1 MADVTDTSKI
11 TSSGTTDI
19 NKLTTYKSKSN
30 DKNTLSITNYFQ
42 LLATQLANQD
52 YTNPMDNSE
61 MMAQMSQMAMVQ
73 SLTSM
78 TDTMNELNA
87 FNHQN
92 YSIGLIGKQVQ
103 VNVPADAEKGTEAVQ
118 KTGVVESVSLTG
130 DTPTIKLVGDNTEY
144 AYENVTS
151 VTSTGANASTSGTA
165 VGDKGTVGTSGTSL
179 DGTSSTAGPGSTE
192 GSGEKMTSSET
203 IAAANAPGG
212 PQAVDNEAAEP
223 TADSDSVTVE
233 SR

>member
-1 MADVTDTSKI
+1 MADDVSKI
-11 TSSGTTDI
+11 TSSGTNDVS
-19 NKLTTYKSKSN
+19 KLTTYKASSN

-78 TDTMNELNA
+78 TDTMKELNA

-92 YSIGLIGKQVQ
+92 YSIGLIGKKVE
-103 VNVPADAEKGTEAVQ
+103 VNVPADAEKGTEAVK
-118 KTGVVESVSLTG
+118 KTGTVESVSLTG
-130 DTPTIKLVGDNTEY
+130 DTPTIKLVGDPTEY
-144 AYENVTS
+144 SYENVSS
-151 VTSTGANASTSGTA
+151 VTTTGSSGTT

-179 DGTSSTAGPGSTE
+179 DSTAGPGATTGTGST
-192 GSGEKMTSSET
+192 TADA
-203 IAAANAPGG
+203 IAAANAAGG
-212 PQAVDNEAAEP
+212 PLRQKRGKSGRERYG
-223 TADSDSVTVE
+223 TRYTK
-233 SR
+233 RLRY

>member
-1 MADVTDTSKI
+1 
-11 TSSGTTDI
+11 
-19 NKLTTYKSKSN
+19 
-30 DKNTLSITNYFQ
+30 
-42 LLATQLANQD
+42 
-52 YTNPMDNSE
+52 

-92 YSIGLIGKQVQ
+92 YSIGLIGKQVE
-103 VNVPADAEKGTEAVQ
+103 VNVPADAEKGTEAVK

-130 DTPTIKLVGDNTEY
+130 DTPTIKLVGDSTEY

-151 VTSTGANASTSGTA
+151 VTTTGANASTSGTT
-165 VGDKGTVGTSGTSL
+165 VSGTGTTGPGTSSGVSL
-179 DGTSSTAGPGSTE
+179 DGSDTAIKTI
-192 GSGEKMTSSET
+192 SSET
-203 IAAANAPGG
+203 IAAANAAGG

-223 TADSDSVTVE
+223 TSDSDSVTVE

>member
-78 TDTMNELNA
+78 TDTMKELNA

-92 YSIGLIGKQVQ
+92 YSIGLIGKKVE
-103 VNVPADAEKGTEAVQ
+103 VNVPADAEKGTEAVK
-118 KTGVVESVSLTG
+118 KTGTVESVSLTG
-130 DTPTIKLVGDNTEY
+130 DTPTIKLVGDPNEY
-144 AYENVTS
+144 SYENVST
-151 VTSTGANASTSGTA
+151 VTTSGVSGTT
-165 VGDKGTVGTSGTSL
+165 VGDKGTVGTSGTTVDS
-179 DGTSSTAGPGSTE
+179 TSSTAGPGAAA
-192 GSGEKMTSSET
+192 SGEKFTSSET
-203 IAAANAPGG
+203 IAAANAAGG
-212 PQAVDNEAAEP
+212 PQAVDSEAVAP
-223 TADSDSVTVE
+223 TGDSDSITVD

>member
-165 VGDKGTVGTSGTSL
+165 VGDKGTVGTSGTTVDS
-179 DGTSSTAGPGSTE
+179 TSSTAGPGAAA
-192 GSGEKMTSSET
+192 SGEKFTSSET
-203 IAAANAPGG
+203 IAAANAAGG
-212 PQAVDNEAAEP
+212 PQAVDSEAVAP
-223 TADSDSVTVE
+223 TGDSDSITVD

>member
-1 MADVTDTSKI
+1 MADDVSKI
-11 TSSGTTDI
+11 TSSGTNDVS
-19 NKLTTYKSKSN
+19 KLTTYKASSN

-78 TDTMNELNA
+78 TDTMKELNA
-87 FNHQN
+87 FNQQN
-92 YSIGLIGKQVQ
+92 YSIGLIGKKVE
-103 VNVPADAEKGTEAVQ
+103 VNVPADAEKGTEAVK
-118 KTGVVESVSLTG
+118 KTGTVASVSLTG
-130 DTPTIKLVGDNTEY
+130 DTPTIQLVGDPTEY
-144 AYENVTS
+144 SYENVSS
-151 VTSTGANASTSGTA
+151 VTTTGSSGTT

-179 DGTSSTAGPGSTE
+179 DSTAGPGATTGTGST
-192 GSGEKMTSSET
+192 TADA
-203 IAAANAPGG
+203 IAAANAAGG
-212 PQAVDNEAAEP
+212 PQAVDSEAVAP
-223 TADSDSVTVE
+223 TGDSDSITVD

>member
-1 MADVTDTSKI
+1 MADTTDTKI

-92 YSIGLIGKQVQ
+92 YSIGLIGKQVEI
-103 VNVPADAEKGTEAVQ
+103 NVPEDVENGTKAVQ
-118 KTGVVESVSLTG
+118 KTGIVETVSLTG

-144 AYENVTS
+144 SYSNVKT
-151 VTSTGANASTSGTA
+151 VTTKASSTGTTSSTSTSGT
-165 VGDKGTVGTSGTSL
+165 S
-179 DGTSSTAGPGSTE
+179 TSSTTGPGST
-192 GSGEKMTSSET
+192 SSTSTTSSTDTSSGTTMAET
-203 IAAANAPGG
+203 IAAANAAGG
-212 PQAVDNEAAEP
+212 PQAVDNEVSAP
-223 TADSDSVTVE
+223 TGESDSTTVDE
-233 SR
+233 R